1 MNNIAAPT
9 EGHSETSDLMTAEDW
24 KAMYLLLARGIRDA
38 SDLLPRWTENE
49 AALRRL
55 SLAMQTAEERYRS
68 AGED

>member
-9 EGHSETSDLMTAEDW
+9 EGDSETSDLMTAEDW

-55 SLAMQTAEERYRS
+55 SLAMQTAEERYLS

>member
-38 SDLLPRWTENE
+38 SDLLPRHD
-49 AALRRL
+49 
-55 SLAMQTAEERYRS
+55 YRH
-68 AGED
+68 AHCI